1 MDSKAKEIVSQYEQ
15 ILAEVNS
22 SENYSDNKKILSLN
36 KEIENKKPLYI
47 LAKKYLDT
55 KEEIIEAQE
64 KITKTPT
71 NRDFYRDII
80 THDNSLLKNIENEL
94 LSTIQETGKRK
105 IASIIEIRSGVGG
118 EEASL
123 FVSDLLKMYLNYSKQ
138 NGWQTNILSASES
151 TQGGFKEVIF
161 EIISLESYNLLQFES
176 GVHRVQRIPS
186 TETSG
191 RIHTSAVSVVVL
203 PQVDEVKLQINPSE
217 LEIFAYR
224 SSGPGGQSVNTTDS
238 AIRITHKPSGISVT
252 CQDRKSQHKNKA
264 QAMKILSEVT
274 KKNPFGLYP
283 SALSILSSVIHK
295 DRTDI
300 LLNVDKR
307 LTAKQLQEIDF
318 VIDKMNNNIPFAY
331 IINNIDFYK
340 ENYIVSQNTL
350 IPRPETELLIDLS
363 LNFLKSLT
371 THSQEIRCLDIGTGT
386 GCIPISILNNTNSNL
401 KFVAT
406 DISKPALK
414 IAQKNATKIL
424 TPRKKK
430 MLFLRNQDILKTYPT
445 GVFNL
450 IVSNPPYISL
460 SEYKTLP
467 KSIKYEPIISLTDQA
482 DGLIFYERMVD
493 ILNQNLSQ
501 KGRLI
506 MEIHSTMATKV
517 KELFKQGS
525 QRPIET
531 RVHKDIFHRDRVIEV
546 ILEAQ

>member
-71 NRDFYRDII
+71 DRDFYRDII

-105 IASIIEIRSGVGG
+105 IASIIEIRSGAGG

-123 FVSDLLKMYLNYSKQ
+123 FVSDLLKIYLNYSKQ

-161 EIISLESYNLLQFES
+161 EITSLESYNLLQFES

-252 CQDRKSQHKNKA
+252 CQDRKSQHKNKE
-264 QAMKILSEVT
+264 QAMKILRSKLYDIEVQRRNT
-274 KKNPFGLYP
+274 VLEKTRKTSIKSGDRSDKIRTYNFPQNRVTDHRIKKSWHN
-283 SALSILSSVIHK
+283 
-295 DRTDI
+295 
-300 LLNVDKR
+300 
-307 LTAKQLQEIDF
+307 
-318 VIDKMNNNIPFAY
+318 
-331 IINNIDFYK
+331 INNIMNGEIDHMLK
-340 ENYIVSQNTL
+340 DISQN
-350 IPRPETELLIDLS
+350 LL
-363 LNFLKSLT
+363 
-371 THSQEIRCLDIGTGT
+371 
-386 GCIPISILNNTNSNL
+386 
-401 KFVAT
+401 V
-406 DISKPALK
+406 
-414 IAQKNATKIL
+414 
-424 TPRKKK
+424 
-430 MLFLRNQDILKTYPT
+430 
-445 GVFNL
+445 
-450 IVSNPPYISL
+450 
-460 SEYKTLP
+460 
-467 KSIKYEPIISLTDQA
+467 
-482 DGLIFYERMVD
+482 
-493 ILNQNLSQ
+493 
-501 KGRLI
+501 
-506 MEIHSTMATKV
+506 
-517 KELFKQGS
+517 
-525 QRPIET
+525 
-531 RVHKDIFHRDRVIEV
+531 
-546 ILEAQ
+546 